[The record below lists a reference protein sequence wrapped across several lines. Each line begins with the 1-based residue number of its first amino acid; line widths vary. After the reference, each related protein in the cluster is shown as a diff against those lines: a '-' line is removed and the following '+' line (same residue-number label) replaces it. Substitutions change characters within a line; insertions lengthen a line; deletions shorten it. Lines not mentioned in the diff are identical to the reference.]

1 MSEFFY
7 MVWYFI
13 EQVATWTLFVLLIV
27 PVHPEDAGFEGL
39 EWH

>member
-27 PVHPEDAGFEGL
+27 PCLFILKMLDL
-39 EWH
+39 KD